1 MQLQPIIKAKEG
13 SQRKEAQ
20 DGQIGSL
27 QIRVCVQ
34 GDILTL
40 FMQRNGGLLIRRFQS
55 SDYFAARGWVPRLPD
70 CALVE
75 IVTTSFV
82 TLSMI
87 TVWMTMCV
95 PTS

>member
-20 DGQIGSL
+20 DDQIGSL

-40 FMQRNGGLLIRRFQS
+40 CM
-55 SDYFAARGWVPRLPD
+55 
-70 CALVE
+70 
-75 IVTTSFV
+75 
-82 TLSMI
+82 
-87 TVWMTMCV
+87 
-95 PTS
+95 